1 VLDPIDVD
9 LLGLIVNGVEDPP
22 IPDPEAITM
31 KNPVQLAHT
40 RRTRINPKLLKLLH
54 DPPGYWRIELPDLAT
69 GRGLN
74 HQPIH

>member
-1 VLDPIDVD
+1 
-9 LLGLIVNGVEDPP
+9 
-22 IPDPEAITM
+22 M